1 MKHHPDK
8 HPEAEKEAA
17 TQRFAEVAEAY
28 ETLSDPDKRRIY
40 DQVGYEGMKN
50 AGQVRRKGEE
60 EEGESID

>member
-17 TQRFAEVAEAY
+17 TKRFAEVAEAY
-28 ETLSDPDKRRIY
+28 ELLSDPDKRRIY

-50 AGQVRRKGEE
+50 AGQVNK
-60 EEGESID
+60 